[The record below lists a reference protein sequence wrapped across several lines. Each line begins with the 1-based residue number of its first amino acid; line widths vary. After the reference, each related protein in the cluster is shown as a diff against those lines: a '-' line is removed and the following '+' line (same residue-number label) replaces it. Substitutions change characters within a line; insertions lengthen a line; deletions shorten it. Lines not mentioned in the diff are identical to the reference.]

1 MVASSLLGSLL
12 RAEGTWRG
20 DRCLPAQP
28 TASSSLDS
36 LCTGSWGCALCF
48 PTSGFFQAALPLRV
62 ELDSKNEGCS
72 ERGAPGSS
80 SEQGRSSSLRLQQP
94 PRILTADPD
103 GGERKG
109 PTVLWEPHQ
118 EDCQAA
124 GPGVTGAVGGGT
136 DKCWL
141 VEVNQARAGSP
152 AAALLGEGRPHLL
165 RTPCSKEGE
174 PLVSASKWQ
183 HSCSCPGHPP
193 VPPACTGGLPAG
205 LLRKLT
211 AMGSLLASQSR
222 PAAPWCSAKGLL
234 ASPPPLWGQHHQPH
248 GSCGME
254 TQRSLVSSTHLLA
267 SAEGTHWGTKGR
279 GQDWDFF
286 VINGKEQVYE

>member
-1 MVASSLLGSLL
+1 MTGAFPPSPLPRLPLTRSAPGAGAVPCAFQPLDSSKLPSPSVWNWTPRM
-12 RAEGTWRG
+12 RAALSVGLQEAPQSRDGAP
-20 DRCLPAQP
+20 LSV
-28 TASSSLDS
+28 SSSH
-36 LCTGSWGCALCF
+36 
-48 PTSGFFQAALPLRV
+48 
-62 ELDSKNEGCS
+62 
-72 ERGAPGSS
+72 PG
-80 SEQGRSSSLRLQQP
+80 
-94 PRILTADPD
+94 IFTADPD

-124 GPGVTGAVGGGT
+124 GPGVTGVVGGGT

-174 PLVSASKWQ
+174 PLVSASKWR
-183 HSCSCPGHPP
+183 HSCSCPGDPP